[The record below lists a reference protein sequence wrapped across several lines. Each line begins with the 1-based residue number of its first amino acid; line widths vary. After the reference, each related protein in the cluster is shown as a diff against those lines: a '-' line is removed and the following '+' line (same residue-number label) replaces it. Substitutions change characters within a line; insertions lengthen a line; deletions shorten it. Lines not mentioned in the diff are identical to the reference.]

1 MTGNVE
7 PEGVIDYSSQTAYSD
22 PGPWASLFEDIEA
35 TIEGV
40 SALARNLVVH
50 YRAHRDVL
58 PEASREDLS
67 LRWVESILDTDQRR
81 HHQPLCIERELARR
95 VQGCCRDH
103 ALLAVAALRHHG
115 VPARSRVG
123 FSSYLSPTWH
133 HDHVVA
139 EAWLGG
145 RWRRFDPEFDS
156 PLPLLPD
163 PSDLGLG
170 PTSPFL
176 TAADVWLGHRAGS
189 LDVTRFGAE
198 EGVGADGDWFVH
210 SYVIGEIAH
219 RFGDELLLWDRW
231 GAMQPDLSK
240 APPEDLT
247 LADEVAHLLLRADE
261 GDLSAEAEL
270 LNRYHEDDRL
280 HPGSHIQSWS
290 PYGGRYEVDLLSRTS
305 QRLE

>member
-1 MTGNVE
+1 MTRQVE
-7 PEGVIDYSSQTAYSD
+7 PEGAIDYSSQSAYSD
-22 PGPWASLFEDIEA
+22 PGPWAPLFKVIEA

-50 YRAHRDVL
+50 HRAHRDVL
-58 PEASREDLS
+58 PEASREDIS
-67 LRWVESILDTDQRR
+67 LRWVESFLDTDQRR
-81 HHQPLCIERELARR
+81 HHQPLCVERDLARR

-133 HDHVVA
+133 HDHVVV

-145 RWRRFDPEFDS
+145 RWRRFDPEFDDS
-156 PLPLLPD
+156 PLPLPPD

-176 TAADVWLGHRAGS
+176 TAANVWLGHRAGS

-210 SYVIGEIAH
+210 SYVISEVAH
-219 RFGDELLLWDRW
+219 RFGDELLLWEWW
-231 GAMQPDLSK
+231 GAMQPDLSRRR
-240 APPEDLT
+240 P
-247 LADEVAHLLLRADE
+247 
-261 GDLSAEAEL
+261 
-270 LNRYHEDDRL
+270 
-280 HPGSHIQSWS
+280 
-290 PYGGRYEVDLLSRTS
+290 RTS
-305 QRLE
+305 PSPTRSLTCCSRPTKATCPPKPNSSTVTTRTIAFTLGPISRAGRHTVAATR